1 MANQPEINP
10 NLCNVSGSVTSNQL
24 ILYPLAITFTEKP
37 CRGLDSVKPF
47 QKHLGTKVV
56 DPSLQAKLFKAN
68 FVNMDDIS
76 LWGEIKIELKW
87 PIPVDPVFDDKG
99 TTFPVESTTVPSP
112 EPRMFPFKTF
122 GTQIKEI
129 GLRLIFHRE
138 KALQPF

>member
-24 ILYPLAITFTEKP
+24 ILYPLAISLAEETFQGP
-37 CRGLDSVKPF
+37 NLVKAF
-47 QKHLGTKVV
+47 QNYLGTKVI
-56 DPSLQAKLFKAN
+56 DPNLQAKLFNAY
-68 FVNMDDIS
+68 FVNMDDLS
-76 LWGEIKIELKW
+76 LWGEIKIELKR

-122 GTQIKEI
+122 GSQIKEI